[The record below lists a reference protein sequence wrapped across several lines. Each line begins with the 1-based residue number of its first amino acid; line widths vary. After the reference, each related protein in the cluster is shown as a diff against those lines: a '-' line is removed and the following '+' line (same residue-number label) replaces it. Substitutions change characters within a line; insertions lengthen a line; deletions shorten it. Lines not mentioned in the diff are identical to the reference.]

1 MYTLEPSSSSSSST
15 FAAAAAPALTPVQVH
30 QYVQDELVAASHAA
44 AMATSMSMS
53 RPPEVPA
60 AEAIAQD
67 TAMERLRQRQA
78 KMAMG
83 KGGRAPPPA
92 APPARDGAGH
102 SSHGPADTSGG
113 GGGGGSGSSSRSNSV
128 GRSVAPPHADPA
140 APVQQQPQPMH
151 APSPALVAAAAA
163 AAAGSPQMR
172 GAGRGMANVLPAW
185 MTAQQQQQQAGFA
198 PPVAGQFDNAWGGN
212 GAAGAGGAHAS
223 PTQNGAPPR
232 SDLRYS

>member
-1 MYTLEPSSSSSSST
+1 M
-15 FAAAAAPALTPVQVH
+15 
-30 QYVQDELVAASHAA
+30 VAIRRKLGNRTRSDI
-44 AMATSMSMS
+44 
-53 RPPEVPA
+53 VPRDDMG
-60 AEAIAQD
+60 AQ
-67 TAMERLRQRQA
+67 
-78 KMAMG
+78 K
-83 KGGRAPPPA
+83 
-92 APPARDGAGH
+92 
-102 SSHGPADTSGG
+102 
-113 GGGGGSGSSSRSNSV
+113 SSRS
-128 GRSVAPPHADPA
+128 VASPHADPA